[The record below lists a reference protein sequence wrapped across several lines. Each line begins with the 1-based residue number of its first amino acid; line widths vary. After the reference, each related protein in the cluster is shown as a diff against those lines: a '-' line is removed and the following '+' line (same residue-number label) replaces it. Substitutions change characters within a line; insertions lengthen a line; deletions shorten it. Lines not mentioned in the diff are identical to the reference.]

1 MRCFWYF
8 VIGKDIEYLLWD
20 TALIVVVIAALQQS
34 RNKNDVFL
42 RSDYAGM
49 EGSSP
54 FPCRFWKGDYHGQLI
69 RNGCTP

>member
-8 VIGKDIEYLLWD
+8 VIRKDIEYLLWD
-20 TALIVVVIAALQQS
+20 TVLIVVVIAALQQS
-34 RNKNDVFL
+34 RNKNDVFI

-49 EGSSP
+49 EGAV
-54 FPCRFWKGDYHGQLI
+54 RFHAVFGKGDYHGQLI